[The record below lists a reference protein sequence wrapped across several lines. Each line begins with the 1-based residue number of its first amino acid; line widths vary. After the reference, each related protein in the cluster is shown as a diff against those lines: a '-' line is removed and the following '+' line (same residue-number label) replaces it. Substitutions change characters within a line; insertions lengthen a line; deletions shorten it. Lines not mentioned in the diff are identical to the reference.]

1 MGDLPGLDPGVT
13 ELSRDI
19 LLLPFETGLATLE
32 ACLAVC
38 KNEASSL
45 FLKACAFASCM
56 SVHAWTES
64 ARALALPGNLRST
77 GLLSASWQGN
87 ITPSSRALPSWWHLV
102 QVGHLDLMCARARLS
117 SQRWFSVKIDPKKQK
132 SLMVVSVMT

>member
-1 MGDLPGLDPGVT
+1 MAVASHGRHYKRCMPQCCQTSGSAASRGVHLAISTARLADEVLVGDLPGLDPGVT

-56 SVHAWTES
+56 SDQAWMES
-64 ARALALPGNLRST
+64 ARALALPGNLRPAD
-77 GLLSASWQGN
+77 LLSASWRGN
-87 ITPSSRALPSWWHLV
+87 MTPSSHAP
-102 QVGHLDLMCARARLS
+102 CC
-117 SQRWFSVKIDPKKQK
+117 
-132 SLMVVSVMT
+132 